1 MTFNKECAA
10 YCIDLIRAVMQE
22 KEIPAIP
29 EGITLDQLYGFAR
42 LHNVEALMYYGLCQL
57 DVDFS
62 DPIWMQWEN
71 RASMLLAQGIVQL
84 SERDMVFDALTA
96 AGIPLLPFKGC
107 WMKELYPNMEYRQMA
122 DLDMLIPRDRTVEA
136 RQIMQSLGF
145 ENESFED
152 GPHHAG
158 YLKPPYTEVELHV
171 TMMEEDIPYYHNV
184 WDRVIPVEGYPCLY
198 RFTTEDEYVFY
209 IVHLNK
215 HLEDAGT
222 GIRSILDS
230 VVYREAFPD
239 MDREY
244 LRQELTK
251 LNLWQRTLDIETI
264 ADCWFQTGEPVP
276 EELASMAEF
285 MITAGSYGKLENR
298 SRQRL
303 ARMEQKYK
311 NPIIRGIV
319 YWCWQFFKPLKI
331 MQQSYPVLNKLPILL
346 PVFWVYRAVMKFV
359 RDPKKNLRHI
369 ALVFGGGKE
378 HD

>member
-1 MTFNKECAA
+1 MTGLYYSF
-10 YCIDLIRAVMQE
+10 
-22 KEIPAIP
+22 
-29 EGITLDQLYGFAR
+29 ITKD
-42 LHNVEALMYYGLCQL
+42 
-57 DVDFS
+57 DVDKATGVVG
-62 DPIWMQWEN
+62 Q
-71 RASMLLAQGIVQL
+71 R
-84 SERDMVFDALTA
+84 SEAGMDNSLTY
-96 AGIPLLPFKGC
+96 C
-107 WMKELYPNMEYRQMA
+107 Y
-122 DLDMLIPRDRTVEA
+122 
-136 RQIMQSLGF
+136 S
-145 ENESFED
+145 
-152 GPHHAG
+152 
-158 YLKPPYTEVELHV
+158 
-171 TMMEEDIPYYHNV
+171 
-184 WDRVIPVEGYPCLY
+184 VEGGAEIAREITKGVVPVIGSIYVEQYLGD
-198 RFTTEDEYVFY
+198 FTPFGPAVTQALKSTDGVMIFD

-230 VVYREAFPD
+230 VVYRDAFPD

-285 MITAGSYGKLENR
+285 IITAGSYGKLENR

-331 MQQSYPVLNKLPILL
+331 MQQSYPVLNKLQDQYRFLRFTLDRDGDINVEYDATCCDRDAGMLAMEMIIRITKILDEAYPEL
-346 PVFWVYRAVMKFV
+346 KRAVY
-359 RDPKKNLRHI
+359 L
-369 ALVFGGGKE
+369 
-378 HD
+378 